1 PAAIKE
7 RGAVGARSPVSANA
21 ANRAPALTATTKA
34 PTAKE
39 HGVVGSNETT
49 RSANNFARAPTH
61 ADANAHVAPS
71 HVGTGTPQS
80 SGIPARPPA
89 APHRPSDLAPRNRA
103 EARRMCRRRRARKAR
118 PRPAAPASSVA
129 KR

>member
-39 HGVVGSNETT
+39 HGVVGSNESA

-80 SGIPARPPA
+80 SGSPPPVQNEAHAPNPSPAR
-89 APHRPSDLAPRNRA
+89 RT
-103 EARRMCRRRRARKAR
+103 RRQRREEE
-118 PRPAAPASSVA
+118 
-129 KR
+129 